1 MTNDQA
7 NPIKQFSIPRG
18 LILIVVFFVLVI
30 GLIFLPKLLS
40 ERLEAPTY
48 ALDDSIG
55 GTYTIG
61 CFTDGCIVS
70 DIKPDGAITSFRI
83 TGPLSYRDLRLNYV
97 GCVSKENFTF
107 VTYEITNKGTGFFGG
122 RIAQIGTP
130 YCIEIDATD

>member
-7 NPIKQFSIPRG
+7 NPIKKFSIPRG
-18 LILIVVFFVLVI
+18 LILIVVTLVLVI
-30 GLIFLPKLLS
+30 GLFFLPNLLL

-61 CFTDGCIVS
+61 CSTDVCIVS

-83 TGPLSYRDLRLNYV
+83 TGPLSYGDLRLNYA

-107 VTYEITNKGTGFFGG
+107 VTYEITNKGRGFFGG
-122 RIAQIGTP
+122 RIAQIGKP
-130 YCIEIDATD
+130 YCIEIDTTD

>member
-18 LILIVVFFVLVI
+18 LILIVVLFVLVF
-30 GLIFLPKLLS
+30 GLFFLPKLLL
-40 ERLEAPTY
+40 ERLETPTY

-61 CFTDGCIVS
+61 CSTDICIVS
-70 DIKPDGAITSFRI
+70 DIKPDGAITSFRV